1 MEYDHIIV
9 GAGSAG
15 GILAARLSEDKDRSV
30 LLLEAGSEFPDLD
43 RMPEEVKYGYG
54 ANTSIWESPH
64 NWSFQATATDSAD
77 SIVVPRGKVM
87 GGSSSVNAQMF
98 LRGVPEDY
106 DNWAG
111 WGNDQWNFQNL
122 LPYFRKTESD
132 QDYRGDFHGTDGP
145 IICSRLKPE
154 EWLPPQQA
162 FYDACRSAGFADC
175 PDHNDPDSTGVGPL
189 AFNTVN
195 RVRWSTAIAYV
206 DPARPRLNHTIRPNC
221 LVRRVLFDGTRA
233 VGVEVESGGET
244 FTVQGREVILSAG
257 AIGLPHI
264 LMLSGVGPEEHL
276 RDHGIPVIENLPG
289 VGQNLRDHP
298 MVQLTWSAKPGV
310 ELDPAAKVSGLALR
324 YTAGGSEW
332 RNDMIVYM
340 ASAMSERP
348 DRGGDRMEPI
358 GIGVTAVINLA
369 VGAGEVRLNSSD
381 PKEQPNINFNY
392 LAEAFDR
399 ERMRE
404 VVRICDE
411 LLTSEAFSRIA
422 SDRIHPSPD
431 LDIASDNEL
440 DRWLTRNVTTG
451 HHSSCTCK
459 MGPAE
464 DPMAVVDQYGR
475 VRGLQALRVTDA
487 SIMPDCVRANIN
499 ATVLAMGER
508 VADFIREGR

>member
-1 MEYDHIIV
+1 
-9 GAGSAG
+9 
-15 GILAARLSEDKDRSV
+15 
-30 LLLEAGSEFPDLD
+30 
-43 RMPEEVKYGYG
+43 
-54 ANTSIWESPH
+54 
-64 NWSFQATATDSAD
+64 
-77 SIVVPRGKVM
+77 M

-145 IICSRLKPE
+145 IICSRLKPRRMAASPAGLLRR
-154 EWLPPQQA
+154 LPI
-162 FYDACRSAGFADC
+162 CRVRRLPGSQRSRLHRCWTARVQHGEPSAMEHGDC
-175 PDHNDPDSTGVGPL
+175 LRRSRPPAAEPHHPVPTAWCVGYCST
-189 AFNTVN
+189 A
-195 RVRWSTAIAYV
+195 RVRWAS
-206 DPARPRLNHTIRPNC
+206 RW
-221 LVRRVLFDGTRA
+221 RA
-233 VGVEVESGGET
+233 AEET

-257 AIGLPHI
+257 EIGLPHI